1 MERRQLLHAL
11 NAIGACTVL
20 PASVFIGG
28 AAFAIEDSV
37 TVEATEAAWEIPKI
51 GILSVGGLGG
61 TCLPSL
67 GNLSQSLPYLSR
79 TIAIETS
86 GDELSFMEADR
97 KVLVG
102 DGKTVLNPHAAG
114 LLAQSAIREIAD
126 AVAGLDMILL
136 VAGMG
141 GNTGTGIAPIV
152 AQMLRQQGIFTLG
165 FVIMPFDYESPQRQQ
180 IARAGVRDILPY
192 VDALTPFFSNAVD
205 PDVPF
210 VRWFTSAVQQA
221 PLAFDQLCRS
231 IMNPVC
237 RLGMVN
243 IDFEDLRRT
252 ILSQAGDWAF
262 GFGSASAVDG
272 AEVAALTAIDHPVLG
287 QDRLHLSA
295 KSMLM
300 CRCNGNS
307 TPMLSFFGN
316 ATKNDA
322 FRMTTT

>member
-1 MERRQLLHAL
+1 MDRRQLLPAL
-11 NAIGACTVL
+11 NAIGVCTVL
-20 PASVFIGG
+20 PTS
-28 AAFAIEDSV
+28 AFSSAGSSAITQKPMLPVIEDHAAAEV
-37 TVEATEAAWEIPKI
+37 TETACSSPRI
-51 GILSVGGLGG
+51 GIVSVGGLGG
-61 TCLPSL
+61 TCLPSS

-86 GDELSFMEADR
+86 DIELSFMQADR

-114 LLAQSAIREIAD
+114 LLAQSAIGEIAD
-126 AVAGLDMILL
+126 AVAGLEMVLL

-152 AQMLRQQGIFTLG
+152 AKMLRQQGILTLA

-180 IARAGVRDILPY
+180 IARAGIRDILPY
-192 VDALTPFFSNAVD
+192 VDALTPFFNNDVD
-205 PDVPF
+205 LDVPI
-210 VRWFTSAVQQA
+210 VRWFTSALQQA

-237 RLGMVN
+237 RLDMVN
-243 IDFEDLRRT
+243 IDVENFRRT
-252 ILSQAGDWAF
+252 NLSPEGDRAF

-272 AEVAALTAIDHPVLG
+272 AEVAALNAIDDPLLG
-287 QDRLHLSA
+287 QNRLQLSA
-295 KSMLM
+295 KSLLM

-307 TPMLSFFGN
+307 TRCCRFS
-316 ATKNDA
+316 AI
-322 FRMTTT
+322 

>member
-1 MERRQLLHAL
+1 MERRQLLTAL

-28 AAFAIEDSV
+28 AAFAIEDSA
-37 TVEATEAAWEIPKI
+37 TVEVTEAAWDIPKI
-51 GILSVGGLGG
+51 GIVSVGGLGG

-67 GNLSQSLPYLSR
+67 GNLNQRLPYLSR

-86 GDELSFMEADR
+86 GIELSFMEADR

-102 DGKTVLNPHAAG
+102 DGKTVLSPQTAG
-114 LLAQSAIREIAD
+114 LLAQSAIREISD
-126 AVAGLDMILL
+126 AVAGMDMVLL

-141 GNTGTGIAPIV
+141 GNTGAGIAPIV
-152 AQMLRQQGIFTLG
+152 AQMLRRQGILTLG

-192 VDALTPFFSNAVD
+192 VDALTPFFNNDVD

-210 VRWFTSAVQQA
+210 VRWFTSAMQQA

-231 IMNPVC
+231 VMNPVC

-252 ILSQAGDWAF
+252 ILSQKGDRAF

-272 AEVAALTAIDHPVLG
+272 AEVAALSAIDHPFLG
-287 QDRLHLSA
+287 QNRLHLSA
-295 KSMLM
+295 KSLLM
-300 CRCNGNS
+300 CRCIGNS
-307 TPMLSFFGN
+307 TPLLSFFGN
-316 ATKNDA
+316 ATKNDVSQ
-322 FRMTTT
+322 MTTT